1 MIITDRKTKFLCL
14 ILATLLVLIDFLPVK
29 VYAEESDIKCYS
41 VESEYKFDVSA
52 TVVSV
57 WENHANVEF
66 TIKNIGECPIFNW
79 YLTFNTPYVI
89 ENIWNATVFE
99 SDNEGAYTI
108 KNAGWNKD
116 ILPETEVSFGI
127 TFLSDGSVPDVPKK
141 YLLNSVTKQI
151 KASDYSFGYSESSK
165 WDTGFSGR
173 ISINTTDT
181 VEDWK
186 LIFSSNYQFDGSS
199 EASFTVENNGVFSFT
214 GNNTQ
219 TINANEPLSLN
230 VWGTPS
236 EGEARFD
243 QIELISRTYAFG
255 LLEDTDNNGIRDY
268 LDFIETVDDSEIID
282 PVATLTPEAT
292 PTLTL
297 EPTLIPTSVAT
308 PTESVT
314 VIPTVVDTPSPIP
327 TDAITPTPT
336 QTVEPTAIPTLS
348 ADVDSDNDGLPDY
361 LELEIGTDP
370 FDQDSDN
377 DDISDMIEYYIGY
390 DPLSEDSD
398 GNGVPDPDED
408 YDKDGLTN
416 LSELMNGTMMF
427 SADCDF
433 DGLNDLE
440 EIQNGTDPFKY
451 DSDDD
456 GISDGNELS
465 IGKDPTD
472 DSDADLK
479 VSQTKETDMT
489 VAADN
494 AVDSVDV
501 TISLKDKI
509 EDSLSVRDLYG
520 KSFLDNIEGVVGSPV
535 SFECKESFDT
545 AQVVFHYDET
555 KLGNVKEEDL
565 KVFWFDEE
573 AGFPKIQN
581 QAIVDTESNIISVK
595 LSHFSTYFICDGGEI
610 YRQVDYPQ
618 YNIEQHDSL
627 ELDLCIVLE
636 DNPKMTSDDRE
647 EAVSIANSIIGS
659 LSENDRAAVIILK
672 DEGVFDPTTE
682 ISYLYRCNIDGK
694 NTLKNYI
701 KNKYNTKEYEGDSC
715 DALVNSAIYSSY
727 AILNRSGDIGNAK
740 RIVQITNGHSAYYWN
755 PLFYSDAY
763 IKKDSKIPYYAVQV
777 GNQIVENWLSG
788 EWCKLTGG
796 AYYLKSDLNID
807 YFITDVKDDSEGF
820 SDLDGDG
827 LYDFLEMDGLYGL
840 VEDDPYYTNISVVD
854 ANGDGVI
861 DGYDSDKDG
870 LSDGQE
876 MGELYEISRDEENNI
891 TISLGGKAVATF
903 KNSISESSEYAWFNR
918 IVPDAGKVS
927 YGFSAFSNPEEVDT
941 DGDDMFDLYDSHPR
955 DIDPKLNLVICAG
968 DITELTDPDNIIE
981 LAKFIPLYTTY
992 QNWEDYFK
1000 GMNEETI
1007 FIHSSTTD
1015 YAITNIF
1022 TLLYG
1027 SDTYKTSGK
1036 SCYSGY
1042 NKLVFIAHGNCNYFY
1057 FNNTGDDTKETTWK
1071 PSDWLKI
1078 DRKWMKENEKKD
1090 FMIPITSLVLDCCNS
1105 ACDDYDNHI
1114 TDFCVARTAFNILK
1128 DCKSIYGWY
1137 GTSKGFLGDEWAS
1150 PNKNAS
1156 DYEKSK
1162 VGFWKYSKEFGVEH
1176 IINGS
1181 ERFSLSS
1188 IPFDS

>member
-1 MIITDRKTKFLCL
+1 MFITNRQTKFLCL
-14 ILATLLVLIDFLPVK
+14 ILATLLVLIDFLPMK

-57 WENHANVEF
+57 WEEHANVEF
-66 TIKNIGECPIFNW
+66 SIKNIGENPIYNW
-79 YLTFNTPYVI
+79 YLTFNAPYII

-116 ILPETEVSFGI
+116 ISPETEVSFGI

-151 KASDYSFGYSESSK
+151 NASDYSFEYSECSK

-186 LIFSSNYQFDGSS
+186 LIFSSNYQLGGSS
-199 EASFTVENNGVFSFT
+199 EASFVVENNGVFSFT

-219 TINANEPLSLN
+219 TINANEPLLIN

-243 QIELISRTYAFG
+243 HIELISRTYAFG

-268 LDFIETVDDSEIID
+268 LDFIESVDDSEIID

-545 AQVVFHYDET
+545 VQVVFHYDET
-555 KLGNVKEEDL
+555 KLGNVKEENL

-647 EAVSIANSIIGS
+647 ESVSIANSIID
-659 LSENDRAAVIILK
+659 LLPENDRAAVIILK
-672 DEGVFDPTTE
+672 DEGVFDPKTE
-682 ISYLYRCNIDGK
+682 NTYLCLCNMTGK
-694 NTLKNYI
+694 NTLKSFI
-701 KNKYNTKEYEGDSC
+701 KSNYNTEEYEGDSC

-727 AILNRSGDIGNAK
+727 AILNKSGDIGNAK

-763 IKKDSKIPYYAVQV
+763 IKKDSNVPYYAVQV
-777 GNQIVENWLSG
+777 GDYVVNNWLSK
-788 EWCKLTGG
+788 EWCASTGG
-796 AYYLKSDLNID
+796 AYYLSSELDFNYLIA
-807 YFITDVKDDSEGF
+807 DVKDDSAGF
-820 SDLDGDG
+820 DDLDGDG
-827 LYDFLEMDGLYGL
+827 LYDFLEMDGLYSL
-840 VEDDPYYTNISVVD
+840 VKYEPYHTETSVVD
-854 ANGDGVI
+854 SDGDGVI
-861 DGYDSDKDG
+861 DGFDSDQDG

-876 MGELYEISRDEENNI
+876 MGKMYEISRDEKNNI
-891 TISLGGKAVATF
+891 TISLDGEIVASFNNT
-903 KNSISESSEYAWFNR
+903 ISESSEYAWFNR
-918 IVPDAGKVS
+918 IVPAVGKVS
-927 YGFSAFSNPEEVDT
+927 YGFSGYSSPETKDT
-941 DGDDMFDLYDSHPR
+941 DGDGM
-955 DIDPKLNLVICAG
+955 IDPYDLNPTIENPKIDMVICSKDYEWSTLSAG
-968 DITELTDPDNIIE
+968 TLNPLSSKPNAFDVMGKILAIQQSTDAWASQLEVVP
-981 LAKFIPLYTTY
+981 TVV
-992 QNWEDYFK
+992 
-1000 GMNEETI
+1000 
-1007 FIHSSTTD
+1007 STTNE
-1015 YAITNIF
+1015 AIHMLSMALLDGEKKCKYSGFNKLIF
-1022 TLLYG
+1022 VCHANSDVLDFDTYTGDGDSNLWIG
-1027 SDTYKTSGK
+1027 SDWKSLSGIPIE
-1036 SCYSGY
+1036 YLLLDG
-1042 NKLVFIAHGNCNYFY
+1042 CNTAYEKDASKQC
-1057 FNNTGDDTKETTWK
+1057 TARLASISLQDTKV
-1071 PSDWLKI
+1071 
-1078 DRKWMKENEKKD
+1078 
-1090 FMIPITSLVLDCCNS
+1090 F
-1105 ACDDYDNHI
+1105 
-1114 TDFCVARTAFNILK
+1114 
-1128 DCKSIYGWY
+1128 GWY
-1137 GTSKGFLGDEWAS
+1137 GYSTCCGYLEKARMKDAKEVEQDKIGLWQFIDGKGNHFTEHE
-1150 PNKNAS
+1150 
-1156 DYEKSK
+1156 YF
-1162 VGFWKYSKEFGVEH
+1162 VYSFPWEG
-1176 IINGS
+1176 
-1181 ERFSLSS
+1181 
-1188 IPFDS
+1188 